1 MKDRFLKKAM
11 ENLRAAEIC
20 CEEGLYNA
28 CANRLYYSVFQA
40 AIAALLHSGITR
52 DKFEHKQ
59 VQADFSGELIRK
71 RKIYPAKFKSY
82 LSDMQTV
89 RNRADYHGDDVSRQ
103 KSERRL
109 SEAKE
114 MVEWIKR
121 EVGK

>member
-1 MKDRFLKKAM
+1 M

-59 VQADFSGELIRK
+59 VQADFSGELIRR

-82 LSDMQTV
+82 LSDMLLF
-89 RNRADYHGDDVSRQ
+89 RNLADYHSDDVSSQ
-103 KSERRL
+103 KAKKRL

-114 MVEWIKR
+114 MLEWINK
-121 EVGK
+121 EIAK